1 MSATETITLPKAD
14 YEALLDRLEDAED
27 ALTIKRFRGAIEEQ
41 GWEQATKDC
50 LPAALVERKL
60 QGEHPVRIWRE
71 HRKLNLRALGE
82 RANIP
87 ASYIS
92 EIENYLKPGSVSAYF
107 KIARA
112 LDCRSTRFLPEIV
125 D

>member
-1 MSATETITLPKAD
+1 MSGMETTTLPKAE

-27 ALTIKRFRGAIEEQ
+27 ALTVKHFRGSVAEK
-41 GWEQATKDC
+41 GWDEPTKDC
-50 LPAALVERKL
+50 LPATLVERKL

-87 ASYIS
+87 ASTIS
-92 EIENYLKPGSVSAYF
+92 EIENTLKPGSPYF
-107 KIARA
+107 RIARA
-112 LDCRSTRFLPEIV
+112 LDLPIDAVLPEIA
-125 D
+125 